1 MNVFTTSLSKN
12 QLQLWALRLR
22 WTAGSSSQRSS
33 ISDVKEV
40 CINIC
45 LQVQEKAAA
54 QAEYQA
60 AMRNRQTAILLEET
74 TPDIFQIKVGHLS
87 PGAGAKVGPLI
98 PTAGSTGLL
107 QVSLVYLSE
116 LPVEDDKIRLTIPT
130 TVAPRYISE
139 SYLSFLVIHLSR
151 YVPSMDN
158 SEEAR
163 KISSIQ
169 HSSTSPAQVK
179 L

>member
-1 MNVFTTSLSKN
+1 MQLCQEEKASKPREN
-12 QLQLWALRLR
+12 KQAL
-22 WTAGSSSQRSS
+22 
-33 ISDVKEV
+33 V
-40 CINIC
+40 
-45 LQVQEKAAA
+45 QVQEKAAA

-60 AMRNRQTAILLEET
+60 AMQRRQTAILLEET

-116 LPVEDDKIRLTIPT
+116 LPVEDEKIRLTIPT

-139 SYLSFLVIHLSR
+139 SYLYFLLSR

-169 HSSTSPAQVK
+169 HSGTSPAQVK
-179 L
+179 LQRRRVPTCLFTRLESLVWSQQGF